1 MTSKNGQ
8 TLNTAWNR
16 RLFVDLN
23 REEMLFF
30 FRENDD
36 RCFSSRQRVNGQ
48 CQRLA
53 HPILDARVW
62 RARERRRVEFI
73 NRRRAWNY
81 RNGPMVPSVN
91 GDEEQGLYS
100 SRSIEFYR
108 DKESVL
114 EGLDERMNASS
125 DRRGDIFSLFV
136 KR

>member
-1 MTSKNGQ
+1 M
-8 TLNTAWNR
+8 
-16 RLFVDLN
+16 
-23 REEMLFF
+23 
-30 FRENDD
+30 
-36 RCFSSRQRVNGQ
+36 GQ

-62 RARERRRVEFI
+62 RARQRRRVELT

-81 RNGPMVPSVN
+81 RNGPMVRSVN
-91 GDEEQGLYS
+91 GDEEQGLDS
-100 SRSIEFYR
+100 FRSIEFYR

-125 DRRGDIFSLFV
+125 DRRGDISSLFV